1 MRYSFVFVSF
11 YLTRVLIVFLWLA
24 LIGLFLYSPYLNYW
38 SDSKNSL
45 NVYTWADMI
54 DLQQARDFEKT
65 TGIKVNLVYYDN
77 SEELI
82 AKLEISK
89 GRGYDVVV
97 LGDSN
102 IPEFIKL
109 DLLAPLDYQQL
120 NFSEYLEPKL
130 LNQNYDPNN
139 IYSLPYSWD
148 IYGMGI
154 NISKLDSQI
163 PASWS
168 IIFDGKLGIN
178 NIGMMEEALRA
189 ISLAAQYLYGKVTHL
204 DTQQKQAIKDLLI
217 KQKKMVTVY
226 TELLGDYL
234 LFSGASPAVASQA
247 AYVARTMKINPDIRF
262 VIPQEGGF
270 IATENFA
277 VLKASNKKAQAYE
290 FINFMYQKDR
300 VNNFVN
306 KTGFLPARTD
316 VLQQVDLAHFGSIET
331 LLSKEVFNKIDYFR
345 YIAVREEISQM
356 WIEVKAS

>member
-1 MRYSFVFVSF
+1 MRYSWVFISF
-11 YLTRVLIVFLWLA
+11 YLVRVLIIFVWIA
-24 LIGLFLYSPYLNYW
+24 AIGLFLYSPYLNYW
-38 SDSKNSL
+38 HGSQNSL

-54 DLQQARDFEKT
+54 DLQQARDFEAQ

-82 AKLEISK
+82 AKLEISN

-102 IPEFIKL
+102 IPQFIKL
-109 DLLAPLDYQQL
+109 DLLAPLDYTQL
-120 NFSEYLEPKL
+120 NFRNYLEPKL
-130 LNQNYDPNN
+130 LNQAYDPNN

-148 IYGMGI
+148 IYGMGV
-154 NISKLDSQI
+154 NMAKLHHSV
-163 PASWS
+163 PKSWA
-168 IIFDGKLGIN
+168 IIFDEKLKTN

-189 ISLAAQYLYGKVTHL
+189 ISLAAQYLYGRVTCL
-204 DTQQKQAIKDLLI
+204 DEQQKQAIKDLLI

-247 AYVARTMKINPDIRF
+247 AYVGRIMKINPDIRF

-277 VLKASNKKAQAYE
+277 ILKASNQRAQAYQ
-290 FINFMYQKDR
+290 FINFMYEKNR

-306 KTGFLPARTD
+306 KTGFLPARAD
-316 VLQQVDLAHFGSIET
+316 VLQQTDLTHFGSIEK
-331 LLSKEVFNKIDYFR
+331 LLSTEVFSKIDYFR
-345 YIAVREEISQM
+345 YIATREEISQM